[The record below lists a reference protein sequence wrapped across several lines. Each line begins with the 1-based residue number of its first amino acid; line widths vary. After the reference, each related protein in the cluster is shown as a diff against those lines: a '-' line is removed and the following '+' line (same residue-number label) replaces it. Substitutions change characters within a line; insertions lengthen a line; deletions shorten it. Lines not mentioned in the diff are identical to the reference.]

1 MTINGG
7 TEHNDFGKSVCAD
20 CYLYVNANVSF
31 VMGVVGVQY
40 EASGEGIAVC
50 FQCDFASFVELPDID
65 SCPCFESCLFF
76 VCHRKSFERLIARP
90 NTTLRF

>member
-20 CYLYVNANVSF
+20 CYQYVNANVSF

-40 EASGEGIAVC
+40 EASGEGIVVC
-50 FQCDFASFVELPDID
+50 NEAGK
-65 SCPCFESCLFF
+65 FF
-76 VCHRKSFERLIARP
+76 DTQAGSE
-90 NTTLRF
+90 

>member
-50 FQCDFASFVELPDID
+50 NEAGK
-65 SCPCFESCLFF
+65 FF
-76 VCHRKSFERLIARP
+76 DTQAGSE
-90 NTTLRF
+90 